1 MRLGQP
7 RSPVLVLLLT
17 FLTCGLYYLWIIY
30 IISAETRDALGE
42 TEINVS
48 PGAEVLLT
56 IVTFGIWDFYWDYR
70 MGKRMALMCQRVGLP
85 VTDNAVL
92 YLVLD
97 LVGVGFVN
105 IVLEQDTLNRVWKAA
120 QTGAWRP
127 TPNTAW
133 PPAPGIYPAPGPTQ
147 PAAPPQAT
155 GPASPVTPASSSE
168 TTNSEPQA
176 WYSSSG
182 KAPRTPRPPLKKK

>member
-1 MRLGQP
+1 MRLGNP
-7 RSPVLVLLLT
+7 RNPVLVLLFT

-30 IISAETRDALGE
+30 AISAETRDFLGE

-56 IVTFGIWDFYWDYR
+56 IITFGIWDFYWDYR

-97 LVGVGFVN
+97 LVGVGFIN
-105 IVLEQDTLNRVWKAA
+105 IVLQQDTLNRVWKAA
-120 QTGAWRP
+120 QTGGSWP
-127 TPNTAW
+127 TQYASW
-133 PPAPGIYPAPGPTQ
+133 PPAPGAYPSSSY
-147 PAAPPQAT
+147 APPTPQQT
-155 GPASPVTPASSSE
+155 SPSSDTPGSE
-168 TTNSEPQA
+168 TQA

-182 KAPRTPRPPLKKK
+182 KTPRTPRPPLKKK